1 MNWINK
7 LTTPIFLTLTVAIGA
22 VLRFWDIAKSSIWH
36 DEGYTMMLAPD
47 GVLEILWRTGRDV
60 HPPLYYVALHYW
72 MELFGTTE
80 AAARSLSVVFM
91 LACIPIGYLLVKRL
105 CSESAGRLAAIFV
118 AFGPFLV
125 RYSQEARMYAMVAFI
140 LLLSTY
146 FLVRAVESKSSNKWF
161 VFYAV
166 TIAAALYTHY
176 YSIFMILV
184 HWSYVLYVTSR
195 KDKRGLFDY
204 RWWLAN
210 FAGAALF
217 LPWLPSALAQVK
229 RVQASFWIPPSNIET
244 LPNTLM
250 QFMVYNNLTELGKPV
265 KLGIS
270 FIFVGFVV
278 GLWVYAKKY
287 RSSTFLMAAYALAAP
302 VLVVM
307 VSVLLSRP
315 IYVDRYFVFSA
326 VAFYAL
332 LAIILVH
339 GWPFAKKSALSAITA
354 AVMLVVFMIGN
365 LNVYKYGNHQMREI
379 GRVVNEQYQNGD
391 EIISG
396 ELYTFFDFSY
406 YNKTATETK
415 LWAKNGINGYGETS
429 LIFDRADQ
437 VVVKD
442 LAVINP
448 SSGYVW
454 VVGKTGPKDYFDKV
468 PANWQPVGPKYEY
481 GYSAAQKFAVSR

>member
-1 MNWINK
+1 MNLLNRVS
-7 LTTPIFLTLTVAIGA
+7 TTKFLGITILAGAI
-22 VLRFWDIAKSSIWH
+22 LRFWDISKSSIWH

-47 GVLEILWRTGRDV
+47 SVLEILWRTGRDV
-60 HPPLYYVALHYW
+60 HPPLYYIVLHYW

-80 AAARSLSVVFM
+80 AAARSLSVVLM
-91 LACIPIGYLLVKRL
+91 LACIPLGYLLVRRL
-105 CSESAGRLAAIFV
+105 FTEPAARLAAIFI

-146 FLVRAVESKSSNKWF
+146 FLVRAVELKSSNKWF

-166 TIAAALYTHY
+166 SISAALYTHY

-184 HWSYVLYVTSR
+184 HWGYVLYISSR
-195 KDKRGLFDY
+195 KNKRGLFDY

-210 FAGAALF
+210 FVGAALF

-250 QFMVYNNLTELGKPV
+250 QFLVYNNLTEIGVPAKV
-265 KLGIS
+265 GIS
-270 FIFVGFVV
+270 AAFLALVI
-278 GLWVYAKKY
+278 GLWLYAKKY
-287 RSSTFLMAAYALAAP
+287 RSSTFLLASYALAAP
-302 VLVVM
+302 ILVVLVSVM
-307 VSVLLSRP
+307 LSRP

-326 VAFYAL
+326 VAYYAL
-332 LAIILVH
+332 LAVILVQ
-339 GWPFAKKSALSAITA
+339 GWPFAKKRGLTAISAAIL
-354 AVMLVVFMIGN
+354 LVIFMIGN
-365 LNVYKYGNHQMREI
+365 LNVYKYANHQMREI

-406 YNKTATETK
+406 YNRTATETK
-415 LWAKNGINGYGETS
+415 LWAKNGVNGYGESS

-437 VVVKD
+437 IVIKD
-442 LAVINP
+442 FSNINP
-448 SSGYVW
+448 PSGYVW
-454 VVGKTGPKDYFDKV
+454 VVGKTGQKDYFDKV
-468 PANWQPVGPKYEY
+468 PANWQAVGPKYEY
-481 GYSAAQKFAVSR
+481 GSSAAQKFAVSR